1 MFSMLQSQAFIHVQR
16 DGRPIDWITIGDLET
31 TIWKLRFG
39 NYGWETNISAS
50 VTAFPRFGNYDS
62 ETTNPRFGNQISA
75 I

>member
-1 MFSMLQSQAFIHVQR
+1 MFFHVAKP
-16 DGRPIDWITIGDLET
+16 GIYSCAKGWKTDWITIGDLET